1 MITQL
6 YALSFDFQV
15 TNYLMA
21 RLTFVTVYLNNLT
34 VIMFSFQFSVKLVY
48 KIRGLLIKN
57 MFFCVDTPQILN
69 TFVYYLIKTSYNV
82 SKKI

>member
-57 MFFCVDTPQILN
+57 MFFCVAPPK
-69 TFVYYLIKTSYNV
+69 Y
-82 SKKI
+82 

>member
-34 VIMFSFQFSVKLVY
+34 VIMFSFQF
-48 KIRGLLIKN
+48 
-57 MFFCVDTPQILN
+57 
-69 TFVYYLIKTSYNV
+69 
-82 SKKI
+82 